1 MPDNTETAPLHR
13 GAVDSALTKILRGMN
28 GIGTLWIFAFL
39 LLINADVVGRNV
51 FNDPIDGVIEMVE
64 LSIVAVV
71 FLQLGDATRVGR
83 LTRSDG
89 FFRLILRRA
98 PRVGRRM
105 GALFDLLGALFMFF
119 ILYGTFPLMTEAWKY
134 NHYVGNVGVFKFPT
148 WPVKLIVVLGCL
160 ATMLLFLSLAWRWL
174 RPGDPPEGERGEFV
188 AGDGGGP

>member
-1 MPDNTETAPLHR
+1 MSGAFEENR
-13 GAVDSALTKILRGMN
+13 GAVDSAITKVLRGMN

-51 FNDPIDGVIEMVE
+51 FNHPIDGVIEMVE

-98 PRVGRRM
+98 PAVGRKM

-119 ILYGTFPLMTEAWKY
+119 ILYGTIPLMTEAWIF
-134 NHYVGNVGVFKFPT
+134 NHYVGNVGVFKAPT

-174 RPGDPPEGERGEFV
+174 RPGDAPEGEGGEFV
-188 AGDGGGP
+188 PGDGGGP